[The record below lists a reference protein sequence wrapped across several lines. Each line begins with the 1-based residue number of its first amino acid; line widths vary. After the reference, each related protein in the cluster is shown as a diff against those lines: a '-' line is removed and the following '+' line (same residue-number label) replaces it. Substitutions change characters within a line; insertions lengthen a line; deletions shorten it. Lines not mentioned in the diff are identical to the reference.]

1 MLKVNVVIHLYD
13 FCFSQIDKIMSSIDV
28 GINSG
33 LKEINGEI
41 TSKETSALPCNG

>member
-1 MLKVNVVIHLYD
+1 MNVIILLYA

-33 LKEINGEI
+33 LEEMNGK
-41 TSKETSALPCNG
+41 TASKEHFPLYCNE